1 MNIKNNR
8 WMIYGASGYSGRL
21 IALEARKRGYKP
33 LLAGRDSEK
42 LRAISNKLNL
52 PFRVFDLESDA
63 EELRNQLQ
71 DIQLLLN
78 CAGPFSQTSQPLIE
92 ACLEAKCN
100 YLDIT
105 GEINVFEAL
114 HQRHEQAYQRDIV
127 ICPGVGFDVIPTDAI
142 ATVLKNE
149 LPDATHL
156 SLSFS
161 APGSISPGT
170 AKTGIE
176 GLKEKTKIRKNGQ
189 LISVPA
195 AKMRREIPFADKRR
209 KASLM
214 GLADVASA
222 YYSTGIPNIDTWLP
236 MPTQAHIQLKASN
249 YVRAVL
255 KMTAVQSRLKNKAAS
270 NLKGPN
276 KEQRD
281 KFSSQIWGEVRNK
294 DGESVQAILT
304 TCNAY
309 KLTIHGALGIVEY
322 VLNNHKHIE
331 GGYYT
336 PTQLVGPGFVSTLPG
351 CSQIQLLPEALQL
364 KTAIL

>member
-1 MNIKNNR
+1 MIPKNNR

-21 IALEARKRGYKP
+21 IALEAKKRGHKP
-33 LLAGRDSEK
+33 LLAGRNAEK
-42 LRAISNKLNL
+42 LKVISDKLGL
-52 PFRVFDLESDA
+52 PYRVFSLDTTA
-63 EELRNQLQ
+63 EELDAQLK

-78 CAGPFSQTSQPLIE
+78 CAGPFSQTSEPLIQ
-92 ACLEAKCN
+92 ACLSAKCN

-114 HQRHEQAYQRDIV
+114 YKRHSQASEENIV
-127 ICPGVGFDVIPTDAI
+127 ICPGVGFDVIPTDAV

-161 APGSISPGT
+161 APGGISPGT

-176 GLKEKTKIRKNGQ
+176 GLKEKTKIRKNGK

-195 AKMRREIPFADKRR
+195 AKARREIPFADKRR
-209 KASLM
+209 KASLI
-214 GLADVASA
+214 GLADVATA
-222 YYSTGIPNIDTWLP
+222 FYNTGIPNIETWLP
-236 MPTQAHIQLKASN
+236 MPTQAHMQLKASN

-255 KMTAVQSRLKNKAAS
+255 KLTAVQSRLKNKAAAT
-270 NLKGPN
+270 LKGPN
-276 KEQRD
+276 KAQRE
-281 KFSSQIWGEVRNK
+281 KFSAQIWGEVTNK
-294 DGESVQAILT
+294 AGESVQAILT

-309 KLTIHGALGIVEY
+309 KCTIHGALGVVEY
-322 VLNNHKHIE
+322 VLSNRKHIQ

-336 PTQLVGPGFVSTLPG
+336 PTQLVGPQFISTLPG
-351 CSQIQLLPEALQL
+351 CSDIQILPEALQI
-364 KTAIL
+364 KRASA